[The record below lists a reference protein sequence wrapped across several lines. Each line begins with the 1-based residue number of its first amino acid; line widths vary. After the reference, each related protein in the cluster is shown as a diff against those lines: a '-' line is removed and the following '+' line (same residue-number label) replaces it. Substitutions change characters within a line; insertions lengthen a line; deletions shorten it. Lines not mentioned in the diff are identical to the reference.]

1 MKTKLHF
8 STFPTK
14 HASKTSFGS
23 ALMMAVMLLLALGGG
38 NLLAPFSSSAKQNGE
53 GSKGKQSIQPLT
65 CPAPTKQIIYAP
77 LIDLPEASSSEINL
91 NCRSSHP
98 MDVTPT
104 FYKADGTPIVGEV
117 IHLQPADILFLDT
130 KSLIPAE
137 HRNRRDWG
145 GMSLSYMGQ
154 YMEAWAQ
161 ITLHGVN
168 GGDSVNVLF
177 SVLNDA
183 RSNSQGAVWWMPQ
196 NGEATIALGNGSGER
211 IHATL
216 EFSDGKSR
224 DVNLDPFA
232 TEIVTRHANQRGG
245 RPALD
250 GKSESVIINSTGPKG
265 SLIAR
270 GIVGSADG
278 KFTGS
283 IRFYDTQKAA
293 QPNLYSTRFRLKN
306 VVPRVLLRNTT
317 AEAIE
322 ARPRFLPESESNP
335 VELAAMNLGPN
346 ETAEVNLAP
355 LMAAVEVRS
364 DLDDASIQIINNGAP
379 GSLIG
384 ALYGVDKATG
394 MVYDVPLRDSG
405 SLRNSTGGYPIRLD
419 GDYSTII
426 SITNVSEVPTEFV
439 AQVNYEGGPYLFNIH
454 KLAAGETAT
463 LDFRKIR
470 DEQISDWQGHTLPAS
485 FTRGQFRWS
494 IHGGGDAARLTG
506 RAEILSLSKRVS
518 SSYSCMTNCPFS
530 GQSWD
535 FGFSGFFDRIPAGG
549 FSRDVTVYEYGSDC
563 TGFPMGPFGVAVTLS
578 SNNPSIASTD
588 GCCAYTGVAP
598 GFTTIVASGF
608 SSTYDCF
615 NDCFPGTVPF
625 TLHKDV
631 SVVGVQKIQYQSDSG
646 FTDVSG
652 TLYVLKGTSVTFKAI
667 PAPANEPW
675 PGGKPV
681 WGGTSGA
688 SGTGDTKSVTFNT
701 ASSSTSDFKMVIAES
716 GNIVVVNV
724 IVYDLIDAFIPR
736 DNFIG
741 RSLTNYGLAEVVDL
755 SFTATPPV
763 TAAQAGGLRW
773 KISSG
778 GGTMTAADD
787 GNGIYTAPSTA
798 GPTTLKLEVLGGPS
812 KGLGPSFNITIIAPN
827 GVSLAQFGS
836 GIRHVNGLWSVGF
849 RADWYLLPKN
859 VSFRSIQMGEGSVL
873 AVATGYLSVWNNLPH
888 MVNGP
893 YPIGDCNIATG
904 CKALFP
910 IGPDE
915 IYSGE
920 RPPPFSP
927 GDFLWSIPVEYLAPG
942 GSRIRITSWNHHAT
956 ADGAGRACID
966 KVVGPFCKNE
976 GDPNSS
982 W

>member
-1 MKTKLHF
+1 MKTKLHLSPF
-8 STFPTK
+8 STN
-14 HASKTSFGS
+14 HVSKTFFRFV
-23 ALMMAVMLLLALGGG
+23 LITAVVLLLALGGD
-38 NLLAPFSSSAKQNGE
+38 NLLTPFSSSAKQNGQ
-53 GSKGKQSIQPLT
+53 GGNGKQSSQRLT
-65 CPAPTKQIIYAP
+65 CPAPTQQIIYAP

-137 HRNRRDWG
+137 HRNQRDWG

-154 YMEAWAQ
+154 SMEAWAQ

-177 SVLNDA
+177 SVLKDA
-183 RSNSQGAVWWMPQ
+183 RSNSQGAVWWMPR

-245 RPALD
+245 RLALN
-250 GKSESVIINSTGPKG
+250 GMSESVIINSTGPEG

-293 QPNLYSTRFRLKN
+293 KPNLYSTRFRLKN

-317 AEAIE
+317 AEAIV
-322 ARPRFLPESESNP
+322 ARPRFLPESGSNP
-335 VELAAMNLGPN
+335 VELAAIKLGPN

-355 LMAAVEVRS
+355 LMAAVEERS
-364 DLDDASIQIINNGAP
+364 DLDDASMQIINNGVP

-405 SLRNSTGGYPIRLD
+405 PLRNSTGGYPIRLD

-454 KLAAGETAT
+454 KLAAGETTT

-470 DEQISDWQGHTLPAS
+470 DEQIPDWQGHTLPAS

-518 SSYSCMTNCPFS
+518 SSYSCQTNCPIS
-530 GQSWD
+530 AQGWD
-535 FGFSGFFDRIPAGG
+535 FGPSGGVHRIPAGG
-549 FSRDVTVYEYGSDC
+549 SYYDLTVYEYDYDC
-563 TGFPMGPFGVAVTLS
+563 FGNTPGPFGAVATLS
-578 SNNPSIASTD
+578 SANPSIASIS
-588 GCCAYTGVAP
+588 GCCAFIGEAP
-598 GFTTIVASGF
+598 GFTTIVASGT
-608 SSTYDCF
+608 SNTYDCF

-625 TLHKDV
+625 TLHNDV
-631 SVVGVQKIQYQSDSG
+631 AVVGVQKIQYQSDSG

-652 TLYVLKGTSVTFKAI
+652 TLYVLRGTSVTFKAI
-667 PAPANEPW
+667 PTPANEPW

-701 ASSSTSDFKMVIAES
+701 ISESTSDFKMVIAES

-724 IVYDLIDAFIPR
+724 IVYELAPQGIPR
-736 DNFIG
+736 DNFPA
-741 RSLTNYGLAEVVDL
+741 RSLSDIGIGEEVDL
-755 SFTATPPV
+755 SFTTLPPSI
-763 TAAQAGGLRW
+763 TASQAGGLDW
-773 KISSG
+773 SIENSVGGPGSG
-778 GGTMTAADD
+778 TIVNGTDGTATYTAADVHSE
-787 GNGIYTAPSTA
+787 T
-798 GPTTLKLEVLGGPS
+798 V
-812 KGLGPSFNITIIAPN
+812 IT
-827 GVSLAQFGS
+827 
-836 GIRHVNGLWSVGF
+836 
-849 RADWYLLPKN
+849 
-859 VSFRSIQMGEGSVL
+859 
-873 AVATGYLSVWNNLPH
+873 
-888 MVNGP
+888 
-893 YPIGDCNIATG
+893 
-904 CKALFP
+904 
-910 IGPDE
+910 
-915 IYSGE
+915 
-920 RPPPFSP
+920 
-927 GDFLWSIPVEYLAPG
+927 
-942 GSRIRITSWNHHAT
+942 
-956 ADGAGRACID
+956 
-966 KVVGPFCKNE
+966 
-976 GDPNSS
+976 
-982 W
+982 